1 MTPERWGRLK
11 ALFEQ
16 ALDAAPADER
26 AFAAANCAGDPG
38 LERSLL
44 ALLQHH
50 STSPVPR
57 RDGVWHTE
65 GIAEIVLAELRAF
78 VPGQAVADRFRVE
91 RCLGE
96 GGMGEVYAAE
106 DLELHERVALKTI
119 RPELAGDDAV
129 LEQFKRELQL
139 ARRITHRNV
148 SRVFELFRHDATAD
162 GEARS
167 ILFLSMELLQG
178 ETLASRIRS
187 AGPLPLAEARRIADQ
202 LVAGLDA
209 AHRCGIIHRDFK
221 SSNVMLVPE
230 GPEPGTGERAV
241 ITDFG
246 LAGTLAA
253 LAREDAAG
261 GHRRLPRAWPSPVH
275 TVICLEESVTR
286 PASPRRSSR

>member
-11 ALFEQ
+11 ALFEE
-16 ALDAAPADER
+16 ALDVAPAEQR
-26 AFAAANCAGDPG
+26 AFAAASCAGDPG

-50 STSPVPR
+50 SISGLPR
-57 RDGVWHTE
+57 GDGAWRTE

-78 VPGQAVADRFRVE
+78 VAGQIVAGRFRVE

-139 ARRITHRNV
+139 ARAHHPPQRLRASSNC
-148 SRVFELFRHDATAD
+148 SATSAAD

-167 ILFLSMELLQG
+167 ILFLTMELLQG
-178 ETLASRIRS
+178 ETLASPDPVGRPAAPRR
-187 AGPLPLAEARRIADQ
+187 GPPDRPADGR
-202 LVAGLDA
+202 GLDA
-209 AHRCGIIHRDFK
+209 AHAAA
-221 SSNVMLVPE
+221 SS
-230 GPEPGTGERAV
+230 TATSRAA
-241 ITDFG
+241 T
-246 LAGTLAA
+246 
-253 LAREDAAG
+253 
-261 GHRRLPRAWPSPVH
+261 
-275 TVICLEESVTR
+275 
-286 PASPRRSSR
+286 